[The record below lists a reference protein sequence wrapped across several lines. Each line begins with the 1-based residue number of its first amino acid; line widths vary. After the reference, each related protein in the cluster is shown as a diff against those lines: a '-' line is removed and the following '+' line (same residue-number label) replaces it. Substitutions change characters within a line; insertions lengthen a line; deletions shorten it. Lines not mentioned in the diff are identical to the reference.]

1 MSDRKVCVITG
12 ATSGIG
18 EATAELMAEYGWHVV
33 LIGRNEKRGNN
44 IIKRIQNKGGIA
56 EFYACDL
63 SVKADVEKLGKQIKT
78 LGHIEM
84 LFNNAGMMP
93 ESKEIELIDECEWDE
108 TFKNNLQSVV
118 FMSAT
123 LKALLFQSKGVIINN
138 ASIAGM
144 QSYIV
149 GRSYAYS
156 ASKAAVIQLTRQ
168 MAKNYAQYGVRVNCI
183 CPGIIDTP
191 LLGNRDRK
199 EYAKRVPLGYLGEP
213 KDVATVVCFLASDDA
228 RYITGAILP
237 VDGGVSI

>member
-1 MSDRKVCVITG
+1 MNDRKVCVITG

-18 EATAELMAEYGWHVV
+18 EATAEIMAEHGWHVV

-44 IIKRIQNKGGIA
+44 VKNKIQNIGGIA
-56 EFYACDL
+56 EFYVCDL
-63 SVKADVEKLGKQIKT
+63 SIKADVEKLGEQIKS
-78 LGHIEM
+78 LGRIDM

-93 ESKEIELIDECEWDE
+93 ESKEIELIEEREWDE
-108 TFKNNLQSVV
+108 TFKTNLQSVV
-118 FMSAT
+118 FMSAALKT
-123 LKALLFQSKGVIINN
+123 LLIQSKGLIINN

-144 QSYIV
+144 QSYTV

-156 ASKAAVIQLTRQ
+156 ASKSAVIQLTRQ

-213 KDVATVVCFLASDDA
+213 KDVAGVVCFLASDAA
-228 RYITGAILP
+228 RYITGAVLP